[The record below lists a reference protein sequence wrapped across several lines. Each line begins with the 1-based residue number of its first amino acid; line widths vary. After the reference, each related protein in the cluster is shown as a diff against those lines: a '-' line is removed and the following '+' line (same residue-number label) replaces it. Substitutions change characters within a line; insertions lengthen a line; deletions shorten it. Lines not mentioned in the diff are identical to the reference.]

1 MESGPRSNVA
11 VLILIIAAI
20 VIAVGAFVYIQKSPI
35 APTEQNGEE
44 TKTPDKST
52 NGAAV
57 TPRQEA
63 VVRYTDDGFVPQTV
77 QIELEQTVK
86 FVNESSGNMWV
97 ATGVHPIH
105 QLYPEFNQR
114 IGVGKGGAF
123 SFKFT
128 RKGNWKYHNHLNPL
142 KTGTVEVR

>member
-11 VLILIIAAI
+11 IVILIIAAI
-20 VIAVGAFVYIQKSPI
+20 IIAIGAFVYIQKSPI
-35 APTEQNGEE
+35 VPDEANKEETETPNGAGEE
-44 TKTPDKST
+44 NTIPK
-52 NGAAV
+52 
-57 TPRQEA
+57 QE
-63 VVRYTDDGFVPQTV
+63 VVVKYTDNGFSPEIVK
-77 QIELEQTVK
+77 IEQGQTVK
-86 FVNESSGNMWV
+86 FINESGGNMWV

-123 SFKFT
+123 TFKFT
-128 RKGNWKYHNHLNPL
+128 NKGSWKYHNHLNPL